1 MSTAG
6 IYNAWPCVI
15 HGTKPYLHNQMKSH
29 QPIHYFGGS
38 QVLINLHPDPHGS
51 EGSMKDH
58 HHMSGNGFMVSGS
71 GIPGAYDRRS
81 VIPRE
86 AQNVYNNDF
95 NAVKRSMSNHT
106 SNIPIPVFN
115 ENAPD
120 KQAEMDRIHPPSK
133 YDLARRITPAQQEML
148 KRLDEQPRV
157 YHETKGFEGVGDLKP
172 PTTAPSA
179 PYPQGTGIR
188 EFFLGGSINDPH
200 TYRKH
205 STGLRK
211 SIGSNTYRLAKV

>member
-6 IYNAWPCVI
+6 IYNAHPTI
-15 HGTKPYLHNQMKSH
+15 INGTEQYLHNQMKSH
-29 QPIHYFGGS
+29 QAPFYFGGS
-38 QVLINLHPDPHGS
+38 QVLINLHPEP
-51 EGSMKDH
+51 H

-71 GIPGAYDRRS
+71 GIPGAYNRRS
-81 VIPRE
+81 VVPRE

-95 NAVKRSMSNHT
+95 NAVKRSMANHT

-179 PYPQGTGIR
+179 PYPQPQGTGTMN
-188 EFFLGGSINDPH
+188 GSINDPH

-205 STGLRK
+205 TTGLKK